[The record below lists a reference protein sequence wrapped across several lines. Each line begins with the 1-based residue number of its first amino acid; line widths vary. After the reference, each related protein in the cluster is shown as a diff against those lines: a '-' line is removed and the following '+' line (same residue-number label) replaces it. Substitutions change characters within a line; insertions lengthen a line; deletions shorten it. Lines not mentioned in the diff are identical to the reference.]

1 MVKSNGFQGSRVL
14 NSSNKTIA
22 NVYQANASA
31 KEYFSLKEENNRLA
45 IENAILHNFLKSL
58 HFYVFLDFFHVFVSL
73 LWVLR

>member
-45 IENAILHNFLKSL
+45 IENAILHNFLKSNYL
-58 HFYVFLDFFHVFVSL
+58 VIPLQAVNYPCH
-73 LWVLR
+73 

>member
-31 KEYFSLKEENNRLA
+31 KEYFSLKQENNRLA
-45 IENAILHNFLKSL
+45 IENAILHNFLKSNYL
-58 HFYVFLDFFHVFVSL
+58 VIPLQAVNYP
-73 LWVLR
+73 

>member
-45 IENAILHNFLKSL
+45 IENAILHNFLKSNYL
-58 HFYVFLDFFHVFVSL
+58 VIPLQEFKRNDTLYKQQL
-73 LWVLR
+73 

>member
-45 IENAILHNFLKSL
+45 IENAILHNFLKSNYL
-58 HFYVFLDFFHVFVSL
+58 VIPLQAVNYP
-73 LWVLR
+73 